1 MLHRR
6 FLKIAFLLLVVL
18 LAACAPADLDITPS
32 PVPTAIPTIKVYV
45 TGAVKDSGKTIDLPL
60 GSRAE
65 DAIQAAGGAAD
76 GADLQRVN
84 LAQVLQDGQQIN
96 VPKVGDSVVQAEA
109 TAQPTAVASNQT
121 TLDKLLATFA
131 GPIEAGS
138 ITWTRDKTIDTSY
151 VDRDGGITGRITFN
165 EAGGG
170 QMELTIGVFDTPDKA
185 KSYFDKVSGQIE
197 QPAPRDGFPTPNAF
211 GKGTYG
217 SDAIFVQ
224 DKIFVRVSI
233 PRFSST
239 LGDPLGPT
247 SRPVLASIDQTVKS
261 G

>member
-6 FLKIAFLLLVVL
+6 LAPFLLLMAL

-32 PVPTAIPTIKVYV
+32 PVPTAVPTIKVYI

-60 GSRAE
+60 GSRTE
-65 DAIQAAGGAAD
+65 DAIKAAGGAAD
-76 GADLQRVN
+76 KADLQRVN

-96 VPKVGDSVVQAEA
+96 VPKMGESLVVQAEA
-109 TAQPTAVASNQT
+109 TAQPTVVVANNQT

-170 QMELTIGVFDTPDKA
+170 QMELTIGVFDTSDKA

-197 QPAPRDGFPTPNAF
+197 QPTPRDGFPTPNAF

-224 DKIFVRVSI
+224 DTIFVRVSI

-247 SRPVLASIDQTVKS
+247 SRPVLANIDQTLKS